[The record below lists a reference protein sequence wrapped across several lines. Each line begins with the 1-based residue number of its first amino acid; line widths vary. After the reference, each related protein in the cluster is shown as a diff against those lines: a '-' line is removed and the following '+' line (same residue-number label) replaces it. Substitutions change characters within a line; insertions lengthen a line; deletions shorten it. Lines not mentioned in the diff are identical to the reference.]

1 MIHTIV
7 IIVIIRLFS
16 LSLNDVSVS
25 KNVMPVTGKVLRG
38 WNWNIF
44 LSFNEI
50 KWRSNLKDFL
60 NVLKI
65 QLERLQDLQV
75 TTYFRQT
82 KSNLNPIAFKRCQ
95 MVLAWKIERLTT
107 EGSALT
113 LVTHYNTQVLALD
126 LLILT
131 IVETFH
137 CIL

>member
-7 IIVIIRLFS
+7 IIVIRIFS
-16 LSLNDVSVS
+16 LSLNDVSLS
-25 KNVMPVTGKVLRG
+25 KNVMSVTGKVLRG
-38 WNWNIF
+38 WNWNTF

-50 KWRSNLKDFL
+50 KWRSNLKGFL
-60 NVLKI
+60 NLLKI
-65 QLERLQDLQV
+65 QLGRLQDLQV

-95 MVLAWKIERLTT
+95 LVLAWKIERLTT
-107 EGSALT
+107 EGSART